1 MITYALAH
9 FHVVEAAGSILLIGL
24 LGVLVL
30 RSSKGAARLIPH
42 QVAIAGVFCQ
52 KSLLFLTRKLIILHF
67 RLVLKLELVVLV
79 LAAIWLHDVVD
90 VVDLRMVHLV
100 VRLSL
105 LDALADLQSGPTI
118 ADIVPVGRFR
128 FHLIELVLVLRRRLI
143 ILIDGACELISGV
156 RLVVELQ
163 ELLLQLL
170 QSLVGFQ
177 LVLLTECDCVTA
189 TELVQDFGGW
199 LRSQLAERT
208 VIQWRFMILNVVQIF
223 H

>member
-30 RSSKGAARLIPH
+30 RSSEGATRLIPH

-105 LDALADLQSGPTI
+105 FDALADLQSGPAI

-128 FHLIELVLVLRRRLI
+128 FHFIELVLVLWHRLI
-143 ILIDGACELISGV
+143 VLVDGARELVSSV
-156 RLVVELQ
+156 RLVVQLQ

-170 QSLVGFQ
+170 
-177 LVLLTECDCVTA
+177 
-189 TELVQDFGGW
+189 
-199 LRSQLAERT
+199 
-208 VIQWRFMILNVVQIF
+208 
-223 H
+223 